1 MPTVEHTLSK
11 SVGCGFESHSWYS
24 TFSGRSYKVA
34 EENAIS
40 VNLNL
45 TGVPSTMTELHVHI
59 EYAVGLQT
67 AVEAL
72 MANMADL
79 LARIT
84 VLQDGQTELLKD
96 VRRLIAE
103 GNTDAAVAR
112 VDELIAKNTELDTEV
127 EAASPEAAPT
137 PPEEENPIPA

>member
-1 MPTVEHTLSK
+1 MAD
-11 SVGCGFESHSWYS
+11 G
-24 TFSGRSYKVA
+24 
-34 EENAIS
+34 NAIS
-40 VNLNL
+40 ISLDL
-45 TGVPSTMTELHVHI
+45 AGVPSTMTELHVHI